1 MKYIKYLLL
10 FILGYS
16 IYALTTEEGYLFEA
30 INEKN
35 SQRVSSLISSE
46 NTNINVN
53 VFDANG
59 YTPIH
64 RAIYNNDLATVNE
77 LLKNTN
83 VNINSKLDMAVNMN
97 GWYLGGATPLILASY
112 LGYTNIVKTLLD
124 NNADIK
130 ARDSI
135 DGSMPI
141 HIAAANGNDDV
152 IKMLLSKDETLVN
165 ETDNKG
171 NAPLHWAAMK
181 DKYETI
187 KLLAERGAD
196 LEAKDVD
203 GWTPLHYASAFSS
216 LQTVE
221 TLINLGANK
230 ETRANDG
237 NIALSYAQKNEI
249 KDYLSGKENNI
260 ERGNEENI
268 NNDNTE
274 ENKNQAELLEEKK
287 EDNTENTPNNEVS
300 SNENNTNNQISTPE
314 NIDNNKSELDVKQLE
329 LLLAIK
335 NNDII
340 AVNNLLKEGVN
351 PNFQDEDGFSP
362 LHRAIEKNNLDLV
375 KALLSNKDIDKEIK
389 LPQDRIASDGWYLGG
404 DTPLLYASYLGNPQI
419 VSALLDANCNIRARD
434 DIDGAMAIHIAAA
447 NGNNEVI
454 NLLLNK
460 DKTLINEV
468 DNNGEDTPLHWA
480 IMKNFDSTVELLL
493 NNGANPTQR
502 NSSSQTPLHYAAMYK
517 NMNAVNML
525 VEKYNVDK
533 NLKDKDGKT
542 ALDWANENNYNEII
556 AYLGGSVS
564 TAPVR
569 EENRQNNNQNNDINY
584 YDYGLP
590 IYEKKRDLTKKWWIF
605 SK

>member
-10 FILGYS
+10 FILTCY
-16 IYALTTEEGYLFEA
+16 IFALTTEEEHLFEA

-35 SQRVSSLISSE
+35 SQMVSSLINSA
-46 NTNINVN
+46 NTNININ
-53 VFDANG
+53 VLDTNG

-83 VNINSKLDMAVNMN
+83 LNINSKLDMSVNIN

-130 ARDSI
+130 AKDDI
-135 DGSMPI
+135 DGSMAI
-141 HIAAANGNDDV
+141 HIASANGNDE
-152 IKMLLSKDETLVN
+152 IIEMLLSKDETIVN

-181 DKYETI
+181 DKPETI
-187 KLLAERGAD
+187 KLLAEKGAD
-196 LEAKDVD
+196 LESKDVD

-237 NIALSYAQKNEI
+237 SVALSYAQKEDVKN
-249 KDYLSGKENNI
+249 YLAGKENI
-260 ERGNEENI
+260 ERA
-268 NNDNTE
+268 TE
-274 ENKNQAELLEEKK
+274 ENTANNENNEEDKPQAELLEEKK
-287 EDNTENTPNNEVS
+287 ENNVENPPIPNNES
-300 SNENNTNNQISTPE
+300 SSKENNT
-314 NIDNNKSELDVKQLE
+314 DNELAPPKDEDINKKELDVKQLE
-329 LLLAIK
+329 LLVAIK

-351 PNFQDEDGFSP
+351 PNFQDDDGFSP
-362 LHRAIEKNNLDLV
+362 LHRAIENNNLDLV
-375 KALLSNKDIDKEIK
+375 KALLSYRNIDKEIK
-389 LPQDRIASDGWYLGG
+389 LPRDATASNGWYLGG
-404 DTPLLYASYLGNPQI
+404 DTPLLYASYIGNPQV

-434 DIDGAMAIHIAAA
+434 DIDGAMAIHVASA

-460 DKTLINEV
+460 DKNLINAV

-480 IMKNFDSTVELLL
+480 IMKNLDSTAELLL
-493 NNGANPTQR
+493 SQGANPNQK
-502 NSSSQTPLHYAAMYK
+502 NSSAQTPLHYAAMYG
-517 NMNAVNML
+517 NANAVNML

-542 ALDWANENNYNEII
+542 ASDLAKENNFDKIV
-556 AYLGGSVS
+556 AYLGGSGS
-564 TAPVR
+564 SAPIR
-569 EENRQNNNQNNDINY
+569 EDNQNNNVE
-584 YDYGLP
+584 YDTYGLP
-590 IYEKKRDLTKKWWIF
+590 IYKKKRDLTKKWWIF

>member
-10 FILGYS
+10 FILTCY
-16 IYALTTEEGYLFEA
+16 IFALTTEEEHLFEA

-35 SQRVSSLISSE
+35 SQMVSSLINSA
-46 NTNINVN
+46 NTNININ
-53 VFDANG
+53 VLDTNG

-83 VNINSKLDMAVNMN
+83 LNINSKLDMSVNIN

-130 ARDSI
+130 AKDDI
-135 DGSMPI
+135 DGSMAI
-141 HIAAANGNDDV
+141 HIASANGNDE
-152 IKMLLSKDETLVN
+152 IIEMLLSKDETIVN

-181 DKYETI
+181 DKPETI
-187 KLLAERGAD
+187 KLLAEKGAD
-196 LEAKDVD
+196 LESKDVD

-237 NIALSYAQKNEI
+237 SVALSYAQKEDVKN
-249 KDYLSGKENNI
+249 YLSGKENI
-260 ERGNEENI
+260 ERA
-268 NNDNTE
+268 TE
-274 ENKNQAELLEEKK
+274 ENTANNENNEEDKPQAELLEEKK
-287 EDNTENTPNNEVS
+287 ENNVENPPIPNNES
-300 SNENNTNNQISTPE
+300 SSKENNT
-314 NIDNNKSELDVKQLE
+314 DNELAPPKDEDINKKELDVKQLE
-329 LLLAIK
+329 LLVAIK

-351 PNFQDEDGFSP
+351 PNFQDDDGFSP
-362 LHRAIEKNNLDLV
+362 LHRAIENNNLDLV
-375 KALLSNKDIDKEIK
+375 KALLSYRNIDKEIK
-389 LPQDRIASDGWYLGG
+389 LPRDATASNGWYLGG
-404 DTPLLYASYLGNPQI
+404 DTPLLYASYIGNPQV

-434 DIDGAMAIHIAAA
+434 DIDGAMAIHVAAA

-460 DKTLINEV
+460 DKNLINAV

-480 IMKNFDSTVELLL
+480 IMKNLDSTAELLL
-493 NNGANPTQR
+493 SQGANPNQK
-502 NSSSQTPLHYAAMYK
+502 NSSAQTPLHYAAMYG
-517 NMNAVNML
+517 NANAVNML

-542 ALDWANENNYNEII
+542 ASDLAKENNFDKIV
-556 AYLGGSVS
+556 AYLGGSGS
-564 TAPVR
+564 SAPVR
-569 EENRQNNNQNNDINY
+569 EDNQNNNVE
-584 YDYGLP
+584 YDTYGLP
-590 IYEKKRDLTKKWWIF
+590 IYKKKRDLNKKWWIF